1 MYLSPGTILVT
12 WAYIGKVLTKNLLYL
27 AFSLYEQF
35 PFKSHP
41 VLALP

>member
-1 MYLSPGTILVT
+1 MGVCVLYLSPYTVMG
-12 WAYIGKVLTKNLLYL
+12 LYL

-41 VLALP
+41 VLTLP

>member
-1 MYLSPGTILVT
+1 MYLSPSIIMAT
-12 WAYIGKVLTKNLLYL
+12 WVYIGKVPTKNLLYL

-41 VLALP
+41 ILALP